1 MMKKVTFTVFLG
13 ALISLGLF
21 RYGFSE
27 PPFYEGKTI
36 RVVTGSGP
44 EGTGALRTRVFVSV
58 LKKHIPGNPT
68 LLVEYMDGGG
78 GRKAA
83 NYMYKAARPDGLTM
97 GIMSSGFAPAAVLDD
112 VGVLYDLQK
121 MIYLGSAYSGAP
133 YVFLTRKELGLNT
146 PEKLANAAAVRI
158 GSRAVGHSIYYTGRA
173 FAYLFGMKEPKF
185 ITGYGGTD
193 LDLAIM
199 QGEVDAR
206 AIVPDT
212 IPRRNPEWIE
222 KALMDFH
229 AIIEVPK
236 GRRHSHP
243 FFARLPDLE
252 TFARSERERKLLA
265 LHRAFQ
271 GIALA
276 VVLPPGTPKD
286 RVQILREAVRKTLN
300 GPDYSREYKKLL
312 RDEPKPLMHE
322 ETEEAIRQLP
332 RDPEVLDLFKKL
344 SGPDPLPSR

>member
-1 MMKKVTFTVFLG
+1 
-13 ALISLGLF
+13 
-21 RYGFSE
+21 
-27 PPFYEGKTI
+27 
-36 RVVTGSGP
+36 
-44 EGTGALRTRVFVSV
+44 
-58 LKKHIPGNPT
+58 
-68 LLVEYMDGGG
+68 
-78 GRKAA
+78 
-83 NYMYKAARPDGLTM
+83 
-97 GIMSSGFAPAAVLDD
+97 
-112 VGVLYDLQK
+112 
-121 MIYLGSAYSGAP
+121 
-133 YVFLTRKELGLNT
+133 
-146 PEKLANAAAVRI
+146 
-158 GSRAVGHSIYYTGRA
+158 
-173 FAYLFGMKEPKF
+173 
-185 ITGYGGTD
+185 
-193 LDLAIM
+193 
-199 QGEVDAR
+199 
-206 AIVPDT
+206 
-212 IPRRNPEWIE
+212 
-222 KALMDFH
+222 MDFH